1 MAPATDWLQAVGD
14 RLRRLGTVRVR
25 TTVVATLIVGI
36 ALVVGG
42 LVLVRLLR
50 SSLNDNVQTAAE
62 LRARDVVASL
72 EGGAA
77 PSTLT
82 VAGEEKS
89 LIQVLDPTGA
99 VVASSQNVEGEPPI
113 ARLATGDARTLEGL
127 PISDH
132 DPYRVVARQTADGQ
146 FTVLVAQS
154 LGPANEST
162 ALVGRVLFAGIPI
175 LLVLVAGTTWIVA
188 GRALRPVERIRAQVA
203 AISADELA
211 RRVPE
216 PAGED
221 EIAHLARTMNAM
233 LDRLERARDRQR
245 RFVSDASH
253 ELRSPI
259 ATIRHQLEVARAHPE
274 AVRIDDLTNELL
286 TEDRRMADV
295 VDDLLLLARAD
306 EDILRAGR
314 RRVDVDDLLLAE
326 ATRLRQRGKVS
337 VDTTALSAGRV
348 LGDRAQLA
356 RLVRNLVDN
365 AKRHAA
371 STVSLGLE
379 ASSERVRLTV
389 ADDGA
394 GVPVA
399 DRERIFERF
408 TRLDDARARD
418 SGGAGLGLAI
428 VAEVARAHG
437 GSVRIEG
444 DGGARFVVT
453 LPAVDTE
460 RRGD

>member
-1 MAPATDWLQAVGD
+1 M
-14 RLRRLGTVRVR
+14 RVR
-25 TTVVATLIVGI
+25 TTVVAILIVGI

-42 LVLVRLLR
+42 VVLVRLLH
-50 SSLNDNVQTAAE
+50 SSLVSNVQTAAE

-72 EGGAA
+72 EGGAT
-77 PSTLT
+77 PSSLA

-89 LIQVLDPTGA
+89 LIQVLDRSGS
-99 VVASSQNVEGEPPI
+99 VIGSSHNVEGEPPI
-113 ARLATGDARTLEGL
+113 ARLQPGEARTLDGL

-132 DPYRVVARQTADGQ
+132 APYRTVARRTRDGQ

-154 LGPANEST
+154 LGPADEST
-162 ALVGRVLFAGIPI
+162 AVVSRVLFAGIPI
-175 LLVLVAGTTWIVA
+175 LLLLVAGTTWIVV

-203 AISADELA
+203 AISAQELG

-233 LDRLERARDRQR
+233 LARLEGARDRQR

-259 ATIRHQLEVARAHPE
+259 ATIRHQLEVALAHPE
-274 AVRIDDLTNELL
+274 GAGIDELGNDLLA
-286 TEDRRMADV
+286 EDLRMAQV
-295 VDDLLLLARAD
+295 VEDLLLLARAD
-306 EDILRAGR
+306 EEILRVDR
-314 RRVDVDDLLLAE
+314 HPVDVDDLLFAE
-326 ATRLRQRGKVS
+326 AARLRQRGNVT
-337 VDTTALSAGRV
+337 VDTTAVSAGRV
-348 LGDRAQLA
+348 MGDRSQLA

-365 AKRHAA
+365 AERHAA
-371 STVSLGLE
+371 SSVSLGL
-379 ASSERVRLTV
+379 AVRSAAVILTV
-389 ADDGA
+389 TDDGE
-394 GVPVA
+394 GVPA
-399 DRERIFERF
+399 SERERIFERF
-408 TRLDDARARD
+408 TRLDEARARD

-437 GSVRIEG
+437 GTARVEG
-444 DGGARFVVT
+444 DTGAQFVVT

-460 RRGD
+460 ERGDSTCGGR